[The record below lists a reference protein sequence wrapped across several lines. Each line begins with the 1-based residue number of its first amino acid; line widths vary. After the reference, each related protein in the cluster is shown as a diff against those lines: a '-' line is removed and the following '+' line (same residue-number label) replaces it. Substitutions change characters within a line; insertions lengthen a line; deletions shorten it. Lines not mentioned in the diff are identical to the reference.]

1 MIEEEPV
8 QAKAEAMEAEV
19 VEEEAADKVRIHLGR
34 RCFHMDCSLCLVR
47 DADQLG
53 NRFGNRGRNYRR
65 IFRPSNCSSYHICWP
80 AACRHPQPLNHQHL

>member
-34 RCFHMDCSLCLVR
+34 RCFRTERSSCLV
-47 DADQLG
+47 
-53 NRFGNRGRNYRR
+53 
-65 IFRPSNCSSYHICWP
+65 
-80 AACRHPQPLNHQHL
+80 